1 MSAGLVCGFE
11 LDWFDPVSGILKKE
25 YLQFFI
31 EDNTIQVLK
40 GERTL
45 LSRIWYKDIELS
57 DLFIGN
63 TIQVFNKLMVVKA
76 YANIATSRYME
87 SRESHYILSCCPDEG
102 HLLGKM
108 FNSAAKFKFNM
119 GRVRTTSTS
128 VVHNNIN
135 INPGDMILEFVGIN
149 ADQNGFV
156 EDINKLGIS
165 IYQLSFNDVAEVMA
179 ASSSIKVPE
188 ECTLCLIKPGAIKSK
203 NTGKILEIISEN
215 GFYIGGLLSTH
226 LTMEMAEEFFDV
238 YKTIYPSYVSMIN
251 HITTSPV
258 IAVMIVGDNFDVVE
272 RFRELTGP
280 LDPELAKVLKPKSL
294 RALFGNDVA
303 QNAIHCS
310 DLPEDGDMECRFFFQ
325 TLAGLH

>member
-1 MSAGLVCGFE
+1 MSSGLVCGFE
-11 LDWFDPVSGILKKE
+11 LDWFDNTSGILKKV

-31 EDNTIQVLK
+31 EDNTIQLLT

-87 SRESHYILSCCPDEG
+87 SRECHFILSCCPDEG
-102 HLLGKM
+102 HLLGKI
-108 FNSAAKFKFNM
+108 FKTASKFKLNM
-119 GRVRTTSTS
+119 GRVRTTSTAI
-128 VVHNNIN
+128 VHNNIN
-135 INPGDMILEFVGIN
+135 INRGNMILEFVGIN
-149 ADQNGFV
+149 ADKDGFV
-156 EDINKLGIS
+156 DDINKLGIN
-165 IYQLSFNDVAEVMA
+165 IAQLSINDIVEVMA
-179 ASSSIKVPE
+179 SASPIKVPE
-188 ECTLCLIKPGAIKSK
+188 ECTLCLIKPNAIKSK
-203 NTGKILEIISEN
+203 NAGNILDVISEN

-238 YKTIYPSYVSMIN
+238 YKTIYPSYVNMIN
-251 HITTSPV
+251 HVTSCPV
-258 IAVMIVGDNFDVVE
+258 LAVMIVGDNYEVVE
-272 RFRELTGP
+272 RFRDLTGP

-294 RALFGNDVA
+294 RALYGDDVA

-310 DLPEDGDMECRFFFQ
+310 DLPEDGDMESRFFFEI
-325 TLAGLH
+325 LASL